1 MHPRSRNSGPG
12 AFTLVETLAA
22 ISVAAV
28 LCMLVLGAIP
38 RLRMKLKMLRAHSD
52 LRQVTMVLHC
62 YRTDHNGACPPTRF
76 SCSSGRAFPLPV
88 ELLEYGL
95 PRGRNAEGAEYVAL
109 DDPFTP
115 GEGYRYRAPGRAI
128 LNETTVAENAA
139 RLWIPENF
147 PGPSETGEGRYFCDP
162 KQCPVLYA
170 VWSMGPD
177 PQSPKFALPGRLP
190 APREYWMENAGDTGV
205 VVHMEKKEGGWVM
218 SP

>member
-1 MHPRSRNSGPG
+1 MVE
-12 AFTLVETLAA
+12 ALVT
-22 ISVAAV
+22 ISVVAA
-28 LCMLVLGAIP
+28 LCMLVLGALP

-52 LRQVTMVLHC
+52 LRQVTMVLHF
-62 YRTDHNGACPPTRF
+62 YQTDHNGECPPTRF
-76 SCSSGRAFPLPV
+76 SCSSGLAYPLPV

-95 PRGRNAEGAEYVAL
+95 PRGRNDNGAEYVAL

-128 LNETTVAENAA
+128 LNETTFVENAA

-147 PGPSETGEGRYFCDP
+147 PRHPETEDGQYISDP
-162 KQCPVLYA
+162 KQCPVRYA

-177 PQSPKFALPGRLP
+177 PQSPKFAIPGRLP
-190 APREYWMENAGDTGV
+190 VPRKYWMENAGDTGV